1 MAILDF
7 CTGISQLVQNE
18 STQSGISSSGG
29 GYELERILVD
39 GGATPA
45 AIRKFYPNNVPTDYF
60 WLSFSFN
67 GSSTWGTDDKFLSL
81 EFGDSSFF
89 KISTS
94 TSEDMNFNLLNSSG
108 EYDTIFQLESG
119 VDYSSPGS
127 EMRIDIEFDFSSSG
141 SINLYLD
148 RSLVKSY
155 SGDISHLSGEEV
167 EIMQIGYLSE
177 GSGNSSYYTY
187 WSNVFFADEDS
198 TLLTMVQSQ
207 VTGDG
212 AYSQLDGDYTD
223 VQCIGKTGDN
233 TSLMSDSNG
242 QKSSFTLQDRSGEIS
257 SGTIAAVGVYCRIN
271 QDNSANDQARMFLT
285 NGSGEVYT
293 DYFTV
298 DQYITPH
305 RLLITADE
313 SGDAFDLSTV
323 YNYEVGIEVSEN
335 G

>member
-7 CTGISQLVQNE
+7 CTGVSQAIQSE
-18 STQSGISSSGG
+18 STNTSETTSSD
-29 GYELERILVD
+29 YLLE
-39 GGATPA
+39 T
-45 AIRKFYPNNVPTDYF
+45 
-60 WLSFSFN
+60 LSVY
-67 GSSTWGTDDKFLSL
+67 G
-81 EFGDSSFF
+81 
-89 KISTS
+89 TS
-94 TSEDMNFNLLNSSG
+94 TSEVARTWNLSAQLPSDFWFSFCIDNMPGSFFGYDLMYLYAGDVNVMYINANSSEELEFYLYNG
-108 EYDTIFQLESG
+108 TDYDLVGTTTETLPSG
-119 VDYSSPGS
+119 TLARFDLN
-127 EMRIDIEFDFSSSG
+127 IDAVNG
-141 SINLYLD
+141 SIDFYVD
-148 RSLVKSY
+148 RSLSLSMSSLDLSY
-155 SGDISHLSGEEV
+155 VDSSVDRIEFS
-167 EIMQIGYLSE
+167 YLNTGTAESASTRFT
-177 GSGNSSYYTY
+177 GM
-187 WSNVFFADEDS
+187 FFADEDS

-212 AYSQLDGDYTD
+212 TYSQLDGDYTD
-223 VQCIGKTGDN
+223 VQCVGKTGDN

-271 QDNSANDQARMFLT
+271 QDNSANDQARMFLA